1 MMLKISLWFK
11 LYGGYLLS
19 FIVLVLGAVF
29 FISDHEKISSL
40 KNQLNEQNNA
50 NKEQLR
56 KLQETQLQERERN
69 EAIST
74 AYRDAVA
81 KVEATKNEQIQRLAV
96 TQQEQL
102 KQITEN
108 YHDNPQ
114 EMANRVNE
122 LFGFQ
127 VYTNAQ

>member
-69 EAIST
+69 EAISR